1 MEMVKTNEKEEI
13 KKVENYER
21 IEDLIILLK
30 DYTADERQFILRAFA
45 YADKAHEGQF
55 RKSSAPYIVHP
66 IAVACILAQLHA
78 DADTI
83 AAGLLHD
90 VVEDCEGY
98 DLSMIE
104 REFNSSVAM
113 LVEGVTKIRKN
124 EVEDPDARRDAN
136 LKKILESI
144 TKDIRIFIIKLAD
157 RLHNMRTMEYQT
169 ESKQIIKA
177 KETLEVYVHI
187 SYLLGEYRIKNELE
201 DLAFKYAMPEQFN
214 KMANVR
220 QMLKEDKRRTL
231 DRIVMLTEM
240 TLDDARIQHDLE
252 LKAKHLYGI
261 YRRLRKCNSR
271 IDELGEEELLR
282 ILYSIHDIVALKIL
296 TPKVEDC
303 YATCDLMSSM
313 YKVIESKNKDYI
325 TNPKTNR
332 YMGLHR
338 SIITADGTLIQFQ
351 FKTPEMYKINQNG
364 ITEYWEHLRNQG
376 KTTASQEMQDEVKKM
391 QFYQFLDRIGKE
403 NLSFREYSDE
413 IRSDILSKM
422 IYVENGENKVIE
434 LPEKST
440 ILDYA
445 FRTSP
450 DNAQFITGATVNGE
464 PVGLGYVLDNK
475 NVVNLSYGTTP
486 IDLMTAG
493 DYCHTHYAR
502 RKIGDLKQ

>member
-1 MEMVKTNEKEEI
+1 
-13 KKVENYER
+13 
-21 IEDLIILLK
+21 
-30 DYTADERQFILRAFA
+30 
-45 YADKAHEGQF
+45 
-55 RKSSAPYIVHP
+55 
-66 IAVACILAQLHA
+66 
-78 DADTI
+78 
-83 AAGLLHD
+83 
-90 VVEDCEGY
+90 
-98 DLSMIE
+98 
-104 REFNSSVAM
+104 
-113 LVEGVTKIRKN
+113 
-124 EVEDPDARRDAN
+124 
-136 LKKILESI
+136 
-144 TKDIRIFIIKLAD
+144 
-157 RLHNMRTMEYQT
+157 
-169 ESKQIIKA
+169 
-177 KETLEVYVHI
+177 
-187 SYLLGEYRIKNELE
+187 
-201 DLAFKYAMPEQFN
+201 
-214 KMANVR
+214 
-220 QMLKEDKRRTL
+220 
-231 DRIVMLTEM
+231 
-240 TLDDARIQHDLE
+240 
-252 LKAKHLYGI
+252 
-261 YRRLRKCNSR
+261 
-271 IDELGEEELLR
+271 
-282 ILYSIHDIVALKIL
+282 
-296 TPKVEDC
+296 PKVEDC
-303 YATCDLMSSM
+303 YATCDLISSM

-422 IYVENGENKVIE
+422 IYVENGDNKVIE